1 MLNTFYLAFLMWLL
15 YKNVWWNNTSKE
27 TIHIQYAYCRNNM
40 SSWVVCCVCVCYC
53 SWVVGQH
60 TLVVSTDQESRREIL
75 RERVQP
81 GHVQVIWDR
90 AFTGDGHAPET
101 HTHTNWSA
109 YWHTHTHTHD
119 TDEDVTY
126 TTTSLAALELSW
138 RSSFRRTCRI
148 VCRRQNTHGY
158 STQPRWQTRNIK
170 CI

>member
-1 MLNTFYLAFLMWLL
+1 MCKSEVCSLYHMLNTFYLAFLMWLL

-109 YWHTHTHTHD
+109 YWHTHTHTHMILMRMWL
-119 TDEDVTY
+119 TP
-126 TTTSLAALELSW
+126 
-138 RSSFRRTCRI
+138 
-148 VCRRQNTHGY
+148 
-158 STQPRWQTRNIK
+158 PRV
-170 CI
+170 